1 MEKETQRER
10 GHKREWTIQELQIL
24 SQWVLSFRM
33 FCSHLRPI
41 IWIVFMGGWE
51 SIGCPNHS
59 WDWSSAPMRVQRER
73 EAQDALLAMSC
84 RVLHLNSI
92 ISAKHLCEGT
102 WDIIIPKHPP
112 NCGNATEITELCCGQ
127 TTPCYLKPWYLCIN
141 KMKGNSAGLL
151 AYLGRKAVIPW

>member
-1 MEKETQRER
+1 MEKETQREQ

-24 SQWVLSFRM
+24 SQWGSQLQNVLLPLEANHLNSF
-33 FCSHLRPI
+33 H
-41 IWIVFMGGWE
+41 GGWE

-59 WDWSSAPMRVQRER
+59 WDGSSASMCIQRECQ
-73 EAQDALLAMSC
+73 AQDALLAMSC

-112 NCGNATEITELCCGQ
+112 NCWNATEITELWCGQ